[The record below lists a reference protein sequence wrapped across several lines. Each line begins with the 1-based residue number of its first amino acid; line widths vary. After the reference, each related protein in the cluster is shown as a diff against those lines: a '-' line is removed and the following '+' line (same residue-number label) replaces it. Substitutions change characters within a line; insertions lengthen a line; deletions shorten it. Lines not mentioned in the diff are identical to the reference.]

1 MSVFL
6 SNAVIAFL
14 LAEFVLLV
22 LMSISLFYVVRIV
35 RSWDYNALTSLQY
48 SLEKQNYLVNTILL
62 FCVCIK
68 IVLFIFFALCL
79 NELSDIVPGAMCS
92 AGVIGSNKFGGILML
107 TKILLIFG
115 LGIWLVINKLDLQA
129 LNFPYLKRK
138 YAIFI
143 CLFVMILL
151 ELGIEISF
159 FYNIPLKVP
168 VFCCSVTFQAPK
180 LPFGYTNFGLVS
192 VFFVLFF
199 VILVLN
205 FLKQSMA
212 SFVANLLFL
221 VLSYYAITY
230 FFGLYVYEQPN
241 HKCPYCMLK
250 GDYFYVGYLIWGS
263 LFLGVFYGLMPY
275 LVEIITKTNYS
286 HKLKF
291 SSIWLSVCVLICA
304 LYVLKYYLLRGFLF

>member
-1 MSVFL
+1 
-6 SNAVIAFL
+6 
-14 LAEFVLLV
+14 
-22 LMSISLFYVVRIV
+22 
-35 RSWDYNALTSLQY
+35 
-48 SLEKQNYLVNTILL
+48 
-62 FCVCIK
+62 
-68 IVLFIFFALCL
+68 
-79 NELSDIVPGAMCS
+79 
-92 AGVIGSNKFGGILML
+92 ML

-129 LNFPYLKRK
+129 LNFPYLKKK

-143 CLFVMILL
+143 YLFVMILV

-159 FYNIPLKVP
+159 FLQYPTKSAGLLL
-168 VFCCSVTFQAPK
+168 FCYFSGSKATI
-180 LPFGYTNFGLVS
+180 GYTNFGLVS
-192 VFFVLFF
+192 AFYVLFF

-205 FLKQSMA
+205 FFKAKYGELRCK
-212 SFVANLLFL
+212 FVFL

-291 SSIWLSVCVLICA
+291 SSVWLSVCVLICA

>member
-68 IVLFIFFALCL
+68 IVLFIFFCSFCL

-129 LNFPYLKRK
+129 LNFP
-138 YAIFI
+138 I
-143 CLFVMILL
+143 
-151 ELGIEISF
+151 
-159 FYNIPLKVP
+159 
-168 VFCCSVTFQAPK
+168 
-180 LPFGYTNFGLVS
+180 
-192 VFFVLFF
+192 
-199 VILVLN
+199 
-205 FLKQSMA
+205 
-212 SFVANLLFL
+212 
-221 VLSYYAITY
+221 
-230 FFGLYVYEQPN
+230 
-241 HKCPYCMLK
+241 
-250 GDYFYVGYLIWGS
+250 
-263 LFLGVFYGLMPY
+263 
-275 LVEIITKTNYS
+275 
-286 HKLKF
+286 
-291 SSIWLSVCVLICA
+291 
-304 LYVLKYYLLRGFLF
+304 

>member
-22 LMSISLFYVVRIV
+22 LMGISLFYVVRIV

-62 FCVCIK
+62 FSVCTK
-68 IVLFIFFALCL
+68 IVFCL

-129 LNFPYLKRK
+129 LNFPYLKKK

-143 CLFVMILL
+143 CLFVMILI

-192 VFFVLFF
+192 AFFVLFF
-199 VILVLN
+199 VILALN

-241 HKCPYCMLK
+241 HKCPYCMLRS
-250 GDYFYVGYLIWGS
+250 DYFYVGYLIWGT
-263 LFLGVFYGLMPY
+263 LFLGIFYGLMPY

-291 SSIWLSVCVLICA
+291 SSIWLSE
-304 LYVLKYYLLRGFLF
+304 YYLLRGFLF

>member
-22 LMSISLFYVVRIV
+22 LMGISLFYVVRIV
-35 RSWDYNALTSLQY
+35 KSWDYNALTSLQY

-62 FCVCIK
+62 FSVCTK

-79 NELSDIVPGAMCS
+79 
-92 AGVIGSNKFGGILML
+92 
-107 TKILLIFG
+107 
-115 LGIWLVINKLDLQA
+115 NKLDLQA
-129 LNFPYLKRK
+129 LNFPYLKKK

-143 CLFVMILL
+143 CLFVMILI

-192 VFFVLFF
+192 AFFVLFF
-199 VILVLN
+199 VILALN

-241 HKCPYCMLK
+241 HKCPYCMLRS
-250 GDYFYVGYLIWGS
+250 DYFYVGYLIWGT
-263 LFLGVFYGLMPY
+263 LFLGIFYGLMPY

-291 SSIWLSVCVLICA
+291 SSIWLSVCVLICS

>member
-22 LMSISLFYVVRIV
+22 LMGISLFYVVRIV

-62 FCVCIK
+62 FSVCTK

-115 LGIWLVINKLDLQA
+115 LGIWLVINRLDLQA
-129 LNFPYLKRK
+129 LNFPYLKKK

-143 CLFVMILL
+143 CLFVMILI

-192 VFFVLFF
+192 AFFVLFF

-230 FFGLYVYEQPN
+230 FFGL
-241 HKCPYCMLK
+241 
-250 GDYFYVGYLIWGS
+250 GYLIWGS

-286 HKLKF
+286 YKLKF
-291 SSIWLSVCVLICA
+291 SSIWLSVCVLICS